1 MDKIKIAVTGGIGS
15 GKSLVMQM
23 LKEMGFPCF
32 SCDEI
37 YKEIIKTQ
45 DYVEKI
51 KEAFPSVVVDGK
63 IDRKRLGAFVFQEES
78 KLEKLNEIAHPLI
91 MSSLY
96 AQMEKC
102 QNKLIFAEIPLLF
115 EGNLERNFDKT
126 IVILR
131 DLIERIESV
140 QTRDCIAEEEV
151 KNRMRAQFDYF
162 SNEGEERIR
171 KCNAIILNNRTI
183 EQLRIDLQK
192 IIDDLLQL

>member
-15 GKSLVMQM
+15 GKSLVIQI

-37 YKEIIKTQ
+37 YKEIIQTQ

-51 KEAFPSVVVDGK
+51 KQAFPGVVIDGK

-102 QNKLIFAEIPLLF
+102 QNKLIFAEICRFFRPQ
-115 EGNLERNFDKT
+115 K
-126 IVILR
+126 
-131 DLIERIESV
+131 RI
-140 QTRDCIAEEEV
+140 
-151 KNRMRAQFDYF
+151 
-162 SNEGEERIR
+162 
-171 KCNAIILNNRTI
+171 
-183 EQLRIDLQK
+183 
-192 IIDDLLQL
+192 